1 MLFGHRV
8 NWCGLAVLKG
18 RCLVAE
24 PRVVRVVHFVVES
37 LEEIASKIPASGK
50 AQADTLRESARI
62 MRESNNPKT
71 VRIWEVPDKP
81 ARKDDFIHPDKASER

>member
-1 MLFGHRV
+1 M
-8 NWCGLAVLKG
+8 
-18 RCLVAE
+18 AE
-24 PRVVRVVHFVVES
+24 PRVVRVVDFVVES

-71 VRIWEVPDKP
+71 VPIWEVPDKP
-81 ARKDDFIHPDKASER
+81 ARKDDFIPERVHSWGQRSHPDKASEVH